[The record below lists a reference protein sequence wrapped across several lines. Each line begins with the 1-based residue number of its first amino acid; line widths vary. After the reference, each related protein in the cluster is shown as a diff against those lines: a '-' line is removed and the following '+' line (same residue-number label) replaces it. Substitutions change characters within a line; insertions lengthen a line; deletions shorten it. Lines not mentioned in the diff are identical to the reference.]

1 MIGEQL
7 MRNCRLTVC
16 LVFCTIL
23 LIPILV
29 HSTQAQNYYEYN
41 VQVESDGSA
50 DWTIIQFSNANA
62 TVDSWDIFQQKVFD
76 LVDVASTLTHR
87 PMSIDVNSLQIN
99 TTVISDSKTT
109 EYSFK
114 WQNFTVLQGNELV
127 LGDVFHVNDFFS
139 RLYGDAALRINYPSI
154 LTVKAVS
161 PTPYSQQNSELF
173 WSRTQDLTSNAVNIV
188 LVENNQTATNNTN
201 WQLYGALI
209 TLSAAGIVLV
219 LLGFYLNKRRKN
231 NNTTTALEVV
241 SPLVSE
247 EEKVLRLLKSSGG
260 SMRQSQITE
269 QCRFSKA
276 KTSQLLSLLEKRG
289 DITRYKSGRDK
300 IVTLKERVKG
310 E

>member
-1 MIGEQL
+1 
-7 MRNCRLTVC
+7 MRNYNLTAC
-16 LVFCTIL
+16 LIICAL
-23 LIPILV
+23 LLLLMV
-29 HSTQAQNYYEYN
+29 HQAQAQNYYEYK
-41 VQVESDGSA
+41 VQIRSDGSA
-50 DWTIIQFSNANA
+50 DWTIMQFSNANA
-62 TVDSWDIFQQKVFD
+62 TVDSWDMFQQKVFD

-87 PMSIDVNSLQIN
+87 PMSVDVTSLQID

-109 EYSFK
+109 GYSFT
-114 WQNFTVLQGNELV
+114 WQNFTIIRGNELV
-127 LGDVFHVNDFFS
+127 LGDVFQVNDFFKH
-139 RLYGDAALRINYPSI
+139 LYGEAAFQLNYPSVFN
-154 LTVKAVS
+154 VKSVS
-161 PTPYSQQNSELF
+161 PAPYLQQDSELL

-188 LVENNQTATNNTN
+188 LVDVSRTVPSNSN
-201 WQLYGALI
+201 WQLYSVVIA
-209 TLSAAGIVLV
+209 LSAAGILLV
-219 LLGFYLNKRRKN
+219 LFGFYLNRRRKN
-231 NNTTTALEVV
+231 NNTAAALEDV

-289 DITRYKSGRDK
+289 NITRYKSGRDK

>member
-1 MIGEQL
+1 
-7 MRNCRLTVC
+7 MRNYSLTAC
-16 LVFCTIL
+16 LIICTL
-23 LIPILV
+23 LLLLMV
-29 HSTQAQNYYEYN
+29 HQAQAQNYYEYK
-41 VQVESDGSA
+41 VQIRSDGSA
-50 DWTIIQFSNANA
+50 DWTIMQFSNANA
-62 TVDSWDIFQQKVFD
+62 TVDSWDMFQQKVFD

-87 PMSIDVNSLQIN
+87 SMSVDVTSLQID

-109 EYSFK
+109 EYSFT
-114 WQNFTVLQGNELV
+114 WQNFTIIRGNELV
-127 LGDVFHVNDFFS
+127 LGDVFQVNDFFKH
-139 RLYGDAALRINYPSI
+139 LYGEASFQLNYPSVFN
-154 LTVKAVS
+154 VKSVS
-161 PTPYSQQNSELF
+161 PAPYLQQDSELL

-188 LVENNQTATNNTN
+188 LVDVSQTVPSNSN
-201 WQLYGALI
+201 WQLYSVVIALF
-209 TLSAAGIVLV
+209 AAGILLV
-219 LLGFYLNKRRKN
+219 LSGFYLNRRRKN
-231 NNTTTALEVV
+231 NNIATALEGV

-289 DITRYKSGRDK
+289 NITRYKSGRDK

>member
-1 MIGEQL
+1 
-7 MRNCRLTVC
+7 
-16 LVFCTIL
+16 

>member
-1 MIGEQL
+1 
-7 MRNCRLTVC
+7 MRNYRLTAC
-16 LVFCTIL
+16 LLICIVL

-29 HSTQAQNYYEYN
+29 HSAQAQNYYEYN
-41 VQVESDGSA
+41 VQIQSDGSA
-50 DWTIIQFSNANA
+50 DWTIMQFSNANA
-62 TVDSWDIFQQKVFD
+62 TVDSWDMFQQKVFD

-87 PMSIDVNSLQIN
+87 PMSVDVNSMQIN

-109 EYSFK
+109 EYSFS
-114 WQNFTVLQGNELV
+114 WQNFTIVRENELV
-127 LGDVFHVNDFFS
+127 IGDVFHVNHFF
-139 RLYGDAALRINYPSI
+139 RQLYGDAALQINYPSVF
-154 LTVKAVS
+154 TVKSVS
-161 PTPYSQQNSELF
+161 PAPYSQQNSELL
-173 WSRTQDLTSNAVNIV
+173 WTRTQDLTSNAVNIV
-188 LVENNQTATNNTN
+188 LVDSNQTATSNNN
-201 WQLYGALI
+201 WQLYSVIIA
-209 TLSAAGIVLV
+209 LSAAGIVLV
-219 LLGFYLNKRRKN
+219 LSGFYLYKRRKN
-231 NNTTTALEVV
+231 NDTATALEGV

-289 DITRYKSGRDK
+289 NITRYKSGRDK

>member
-1 MIGEQL
+1 
-7 MRNCRLTVC
+7 MRNYRLTTC
-16 LVFCTIL
+16 LIICTIL
-23 LIPILV
+23 LIPLMV
-29 HSTQAQNYYEYN
+29 HSVQAQNYYEYN
-41 VQVESDGSA
+41 IQVQSDGSA
-50 DWTIIQFSNANA
+50 DWTIMQFSNANA
-62 TVDSWDIFQQKVFD
+62 TVDSWDMFQQKVFD

-87 PMSIDVNSLQIN
+87 SMSIDVNSLQIN

-114 WQNFTVLQGNELV
+114 WQNFTILRGNELV
-127 LGDVFHVNDFFS
+127 LGDVFLVNDFFKH
-139 RLYGDAALRINYPSI
+139 LYGDAALEINYPSI

-161 PTPYSQQNSELF
+161 PAPYSQQNSELL
-173 WSRTQDLTSNAVNIV
+173 WSRTQDLTSNDVNIV
-188 LVENNQTATNNTN
+188 LVDSNQTATNDNS
-201 WQLYGALI
+201 WQLYGVLI
-209 TLSAAGIVLV
+209 ILSAAGIVLV

-231 NNTTTALEVV
+231 NNTTTALEDV

-260 SMRQSQITE
+260 SMRQSQITG
-269 QCRFSKA
+269 QCHFSKA

-289 DITRYKSGRDK
+289 NITRYKSGRDK

>member
-1 MIGEQL
+1 
-7 MRNCRLTVC
+7 MRNYRLTVC
-16 LVFCTIL
+16 LVICTIL
-23 LIPILV
+23 LIPIIV
-29 HSTQAQNYYEYN
+29 HSVQAQNYYEYN
-41 VQVESDGSA
+41 VHVQSDGSA

-87 PMSIDVNSLQIN
+87 PMSIDENSLQIN

-114 WQNFTVLQGNELV
+114 WQNFTILRENELV
-127 LGDVFHVNDFFS
+127 LGDVFQVNDFFS
-139 RLYGDAALRINYPSI
+139 RLYGDAALQINYPSI
-154 LTVKAVS
+154 LTVKSVS
-161 PTPYSQQNSELF
+161 PAPYSQQNSELL

-188 LVENNQTATNNTN
+188 LVDSNQTATNNSN
-201 WQLYGALI
+201 WQLYGVLLI
-209 TLSAAGIVLV
+209 LSAAGIVLG
-219 LLGFYLNKRRKN
+219 LSGFYLNKRRKN
-231 NNTTTALEVV
+231 NNTATALEGVY
-241 SPLVSE
+241 PLISE

-289 DITRYKSGRDK
+289 NITRYKSGRDK

>member
-1 MIGEQL
+1 

-16 LVFCTIL
+16 LVICTIL
-23 LIPILV
+23 LIPILI
-29 HSTQAQNYYEYN
+29 HSVQAQNYYEYN
-41 VQVESDGSA
+41 VQVQSDGSA

-87 PMSIDVNSLQIN
+87 PMSIDENSLQIN

-114 WQNFTVLQGNELV
+114 WQNFTIVRGNELV
-127 LGDVFHVNDFFS
+127 LGDVFQVYDFFS
-139 RLYGDAALRINYPSI
+139 RLYGDAALQINYPSI
-154 LTVKAVS
+154 LTVKSVS
-161 PTPYSQQNSELF
+161 PEPYSQQNSELL

-188 LVENNQTATNNTN
+188 LVESNQTATNNTN

-219 LLGFYLNKRRKN
+219 LSGFYLNKRRKN
-231 NNTTTALEVV
+231 KHTATALEDV

-269 QCRFSKA
+269 QCHFSKA

-289 DITRYKSGRDK
+289 NITRYKSGRDK

>member
-1 MIGEQL
+1 M
-7 MRNCRLTVC
+7 
-16 LVFCTIL
+16 
-23 LIPILV
+23 V
-29 HSTQAQNYYEYN
+29 HQAQAQNYYEYK
-41 VQVESDGSA
+41 VQIRSDGSA
-50 DWTIIQFSNANA
+50 DWTIMQFSNANA
-62 TVDSWDIFQQKVFD
+62 TVDSWDMFQQKVFD

-87 PMSIDVNSLQIN
+87 PMSVDVTSLQID

-109 EYSFK
+109 EYSFT
-114 WQNFTVLQGNELV
+114 WQNFTIIRGNELV
-127 LGDVFHVNDFFS
+127 LGDVFQVNDFFKH
-139 RLYGDAALRINYPSI
+139 LYGEAAFQLNYPSVFN
-154 LTVKAVS
+154 VKSVS
-161 PTPYSQQNSELF
+161 PAPYLQQDSELL

-188 LVENNQTATNNTN
+188 LVDVSQTVPSNSN
-201 WQLYGALI
+201 WPLYSVVIALF
-209 TLSAAGIVLV
+209 AAGILLV
-219 LLGFYLNKRRKN
+219 LSGFYLNRRRKN
-231 NNTTTALEVV
+231 NNIATALEGV

-289 DITRYKSGRDK
+289 NITRYKSGRDK

>member
-1 MIGEQL
+1 
-7 MRNCRLTVC
+7 MRNYSLTAC
-16 LVFCTIL
+16 LIICTL
-23 LIPILV
+23 LLLLMV
-29 HSTQAQNYYEYN
+29 HQAQAQNYYEYK
-41 VQVESDGSA
+41 VQIRSDGSA
-50 DWTIIQFSNANA
+50 DWTIMQFSNANA
-62 TVDSWDIFQQKVFD
+62 TVDSWDMFQQKVFD

-87 PMSIDVNSLQIN
+87 SMSVDVTSLQID

-109 EYSFK
+109 EYSFT
-114 WQNFTVLQGNELV
+114 WQNFTIIRGNELV
-127 LGDVFHVNDFFS
+127 LGDVFQVNDFFKH
-139 RLYGDAALRINYPSI
+139 LYGDASFQLNYPSVFN
-154 LTVKAVS
+154 VKSVS
-161 PTPYSQQNSELF
+161 PAPYLQQDSELL

-188 LVENNQTATNNTN
+188 LVDVIQTVPSNSN
-201 WQLYGALI
+201 WQLYSVVIA
-209 TLSAAGIVLV
+209 LSAAGILLV
-219 LLGFYLNKRRKN
+219 LSGFYLNRRRKN
-231 NNTTTALEVV
+231 NNTAAALEDV

-289 DITRYKSGRDK
+289 NITRYKSGRDK

>member
-1 MIGEQL
+1 
-7 MRNCRLTVC
+7 MRNCSLTVC

-29 HSTQAQNYYEYN
+29 HSVQAQNYFEYN
-41 VQVESDGSA
+41 VQVQSDGSA
-50 DWTIIQFSNANA
+50 DWIIIQFSNANA

-109 EYSFK
+109 EYSFE
-114 WQNFTVLQGNELV
+114 WQNFTILRGNELV
-127 LGDVFHVNDFFS
+127 LGDVFQVNDFFS

-154 LTVKAVS
+154 LAVKAVS
-161 PTPYSQQNSELF
+161 PTPYSQQNSELL
-173 WSRTQDLTSNAVNIV
+173 WSRTQDLTSNAVNLV
-188 LVENNQTATNNTN
+188 LVDNNQTETNNTD

-209 TLSAAGIVLV
+209 TLSATGIVLV

-231 NNTTTALEVV
+231 NNTATALEAV

-247 EEKVLRLLKSSGG
+247 EEKVLRLLRSSGG